1 MLADWFPNQVDWVL
15 VEVRRKE
22 EGEGKVGSLVIIM
35 IITLINFIFILII
48 FIFILIIIIMIYMMP
63 WVVEVRRKE
72 KVKQGAR
79 CQLPVSM
86 TLLS

>member
-22 EGEGKVGSLVIIM
+22 EGEGKVGSLVIIK
-35 IITLINFIFILII
+35 IIILII
-48 FIFILIIIIMIYMMP
+48 FIFILIIIIAIYMMP

-72 KVKQGAR
+72 KVKQGVG

>member
-35 IITLINFIFILII
+35 IFIFYHLY
-48 FIFILIIIIMIYMMP
+48 IYFDHHMMP